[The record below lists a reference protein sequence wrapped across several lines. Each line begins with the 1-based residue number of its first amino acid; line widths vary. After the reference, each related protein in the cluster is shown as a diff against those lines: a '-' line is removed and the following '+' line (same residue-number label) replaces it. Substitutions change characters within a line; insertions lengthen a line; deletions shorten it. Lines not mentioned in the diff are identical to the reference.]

1 MISLITTTAAF
12 AMLYLFLIY
21 LFHRVVN
28 YFLALRRKYRIL
40 APVSGPGAWESFSL
54 MWNILYGCS
63 YTGAYSPGDPIGT
76 RVSRQARELCD
87 RFGGT
92 KGVVKVGY
100 GLFPP
105 YVYVCEGKLAKVQ
118 EI

>member
-1 MISLITTTAAF
+1 MISTTTTT

-21 LFHRVVN
+21 LLHRIVS
-28 YFLALRRKYRIL
+28 YFLALRRMYRIL
-40 APVSGPGAWESFSL
+40 APVSGPRAWQSFSL
-54 MWNILYGCS
+54 VWNILYGRS
-63 YTGAYSPGDPIGT
+63 YTGAYSPNDPIGT

-87 RFGGT
+87 RYGGT

-105 YVYVCEGKLAKVQ
+105 YLYVCEGKLAKVQ
-118 EI
+118 KI